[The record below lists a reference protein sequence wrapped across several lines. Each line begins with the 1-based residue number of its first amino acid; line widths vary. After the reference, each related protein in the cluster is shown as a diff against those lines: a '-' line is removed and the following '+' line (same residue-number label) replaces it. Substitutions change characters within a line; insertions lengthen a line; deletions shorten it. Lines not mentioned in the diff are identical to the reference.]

1 MAAKDLFVANE
12 VGLFEKFPEGPATLD
27 DLKERIGIPRRTIC
41 IVVDAKVALGFV
53 ERQGDHYQNG
63 SVADSFLSGRNPTD
77 LRLFLRYFNRLVSPT
92 WMKLEEAVPG
102 RRLAAIGAQILGRAC
117 EPRGRDGDLIM
128 MKLA

>member
-12 VGLFEKFPEGPATLD
+12 VGLFEK
-27 DLKERIGIPRRTIC
+27 
-41 IVVDAKVALGFV
+41 DAKVALGFV

-63 SVADSFLSGRNPTD
+63 SVSDSFPSGRNPTD
-77 LRLFLRYFNRLVSPT
+77 LRLLLRYFNRLVSPT